1 MKSIAVTKPDMG
13 VLSRE
18 QLPLSPFGALAQA
31 FAEELLARAEWE
43 EGVWPFVP
51 LELLEEKE
59 LPLPSVPSP
68 GVTLQVDLRLVLEA
82 LRRENTGTESQRAA
96 ERLVERVIRI
106 REQRT
111 AASSHGISA
120 QKGVLPHL
128 TGTTTSGSTFLQRVI
143 QGKSIH
149 IAAPT
154 DKRQGLPGELARQ
167 TVPNFQQS
175 QFLRKTGK
183 SFLQETNAAGAVAHT
198 PKREVFP
205 TEDDIPLVKG
215 LAAYSDMHLLGEQ
228 DNPARSWRPAS
239 LSEKQL
245 ALELIRRTELVQQTE
260 LGTRERKD
268 RGLQQFLTPTSDMRL
283 TASAFKTEKTGENNL
298 WQAEKS
304 SSRAA
309 SVLMPAWG
317 EAAATGEKI
326 LPAAT
331 LPVELT
337 RASPEGGQYPT
348 ELAHLQKLEEETQT
362 AIPPLRRG
370 QMADGAV
377 PANREYSGTF
387 TQNKAAFEADQLEAR
402 RAFREKAPL
411 SAGQPVFPL
420 ENKIVSPIGAA
431 LAENHLP
438 LSREYLP
445 LPGEKT
451 FPWEMQLS
459 LHENKTDQSAAQ
471 LRSENEAPGVGLQM
485 AESEKDKAVRRT
497 SPVPG
502 NKETTAIER
511 QRLSAAFLRDKTI
524 RSTIANDLLPITLA
538 HSARYG
544 EQSSLLPDL
553 GRSPVSV
560 QKLLTNRK
568 PFGTFGENRDTS
580 ESAEQGEA
588 SAFPTKAPFSAEQL
602 AFSGENR
609 LISSAQI
616 APFQKQHPLSG
627 GNGLLSV
634 RNETIPLEM
643 AVQAER
649 KAESMQGNELRQLS
663 KLAQDVRIAESAFR
677 AKETDQNILRQTG
690 DFLTKTSEAQRLL
703 PEKTAAVGKERL
715 PVFPMPDGMLRSIG
729 GKQQP
734 PLALAHLEETKES
747 GSTVKPDALRV
758 LLTGRAD
765 QEAEMHMLHADMY
778 HRSWSPA
785 AVAADI
791 RQSGFSAG
799 PPGKYGQRQN
809 RVLSASIRDFSGL
822 NEQTEQRPRFLLKPS
837 GISSAE
843 IQKETFPGVAH
854 IPAGSESP
862 NITLP
867 LSEIPAERRYQGRV
881 EGAAWNPA
889 SIELALA
896 EQAGGAHVSF
906 SAAGTSMP
914 GPDGR
919 SEGTNIPTP
928 NQVAPVALT
937 YGPAQSTTGPVTPHQ
952 PEETPR
958 TEMEESDFVRS
969 LPEWARSFLK
979 KGGAAQQTM
988 GVVRDIAVSQPQET
1002 ADQIQWTAPNYHPP
1016 AAPMAYR
1023 EKPREEQPR
1032 ESRPARISETELQRT
1047 ADRVYRILEER
1058 IRRERRRLGL

>member
-111 AASSHGISA
+111 AAASHGISA
-120 QKGVLPHL
+120 RKGVLPHM
-128 TGTTTSGSTFLQRVI
+128 TGTTTSGSTFLQRVM
-143 QGKSIH
+143 QNKSIH
-149 IAAPT
+149 IAAPSA
-154 DKRQGLPGELARQ
+154 KRQRLPGELARQ
-167 TVPNFQQS
+167 TEFSFQQS
-175 QFLRKTGK
+175 QFLRKVGK
-183 SFLQETNAAGAVAHT
+183 GSFLETNAANAAAHT
-198 PKREVFP
+198 PKRETFP
-205 TEDDIPLVKG
+205 TEDNILLAKG
-215 LAAYSDMHLLGEQ
+215 LATYPDMHLLAGQ
-228 DNPARSWRPAS
+228 DDPNRSWRPTS

-245 ALELIRRTELVQQTE
+245 ALELIRRTELVQQME

-268 RGLQQFLTPTSDMRL
+268 HGPQQFWPPISDTRL
-283 TASAFKTEKTGENNL
+283 MASASKAEKTGESHL
-298 WQAEKS
+298 RQTEKS

-317 EAAATGEKI
+317 EAAAEGKV
-326 LPAAT
+326 LPAVAFSA
-331 LPVELT
+331 EMT
-337 RASPEGGQYPT
+337 RSSLEGGQHPT

-377 PANREYSGTF
+377 PANREYPGTF

-502 NKETTAIER
+502 DKETITIER

-524 RSTIANDLLPITLA
+524 RSTIAKDLLPITLS

-560 QKLLTNRK
+560 QELLTNRK
-568 PFGTFGENRDTS
+568 PFGTFGENRGTS
-580 ESAEQGEA
+580 ESVEQGEA
-588 SAFPTKAPFSAEQL
+588 SAFPIKAPFSAKQM

-616 APFQKQHPLSG
+616 APFPKQHPLSG
-627 GNGLLSV
+627 ENGLLSV
-634 RNETIPLEM
+634 RNEATPLEM

-649 KAESMQGNELRQLS
+649 KPESMQGNELRQLS

-690 DFLTKTSEAQRLL
+690 DFLTKTSEVQRLL
-703 PEKTAAVGKERL
+703 PEKTAAIGKERL
-715 PVFPMPDGMLRSIG
+715 PAFPLPDGMLRSIG
-729 GKQQP
+729 GEQQP
-734 PLALAHLEETKES
+734 PLALTHLEETKENR
-747 GSTVKPDALRV
+747 STVKPDALRV

-778 HRSWSPA
+778 HRPWSPA

-809 RVLSASIRDFSGL
+809 RKLTASIRDFSGL
-822 NEQTEQRPRFLLKPS
+822 NEQTEQQPRFLLKPS
-837 GISSAE
+837 GISSAQ
-843 IQKETFPGVAH
+843 IQKETFPGAAH

-896 EQAGGAHVSF
+896 EQTGGAHVSF

-919 SEGTNIPTP
+919 SEGTNILTL

-937 YGPAQSTTGPVTPHQ
+937 YGPVQSTTGSATPHQ
-952 PEETPR
+952 PEETSR